1 MNYII
6 SIIQRECYKNP
17 KNFSFIDQ
25 ILINKQ
31 ERFFTAKATET
42 GLSDF
47 HKNVVLVFKT
57 AFKYWEMEQPGHF
70 IKKS

>member
-17 KNFSFIDQ
+17 KKFSFIDQ

-31 ERFFTAKATET
+31 ERFFIAKAIET

-47 HKNVVLVFKT
+47 HKNVVPVFKT